1 MQEYTKTARLDAS
14 LAVFAFMYVC
24 HFIFSSVPVGQTNL
38 QKGLGMKMAASR
50 IVAAKMGI
58 DYVGCEIDE
67 YYYAK
72 GCEFFDREIN
82 GINPTAEGSKI
93 IQQSLFDREQ

>member
-24 HFIFSSVPVGQTNL
+24 HFIFISVPVGQTNL

-50 IVAAKMGI
+50 IVAASAMTSGSAVARRKA
-58 DYVGCEIDE
+58 E
-67 YYYAK
+67 K
-72 GCEFFDREIN
+72 G
-82 GINPTAEGSKI
+82 S
-93 IQQSLFDREQ
+93 